1 MRLVAQEVARDH
13 LWEPRFC
20 QHWLMPEWVSL
31 VVVGRWGPPFGTRS
45 TRHVALG
52 VLPSLRS
59 PLRGTPGAYAPIVTS
74 QALTDWTAKR
84 ASSIALAW
92 QMHSAQVAST
102 ATGWQVDQALAVVL
116 QRMATEFQ
124 GFCRSLHD
132 EASEVF
138 AVTAAKGN
146 TLLESTLRQL
156 LTTGRDIDKGNAHS
170 DAIARDFSR
179 FGFLFWSAMVAADNR
194 AGGWPKELKKLT
206 EMRNG
211 VAHDDAA
218 KLRALATEGYVLN
231 EPTLKAWQT
240 TLHDIATT
248 MDDVVGLSLGALLG
262 VSRPW

>member
-1 MRLVAQEVARDH
+1 M
-13 LWEPRFC
+13 
-20 QHWLMPEWVSL
+20 
-31 VVVGRWGPPFGTRS
+31 
-45 TRHVALG
+45 
-52 VLPSLRS
+52 
-59 PLRGTPGAYAPIVTS
+59 PGAYAPNVPS
-74 QALTDWTAKR
+74 QALTDWNAKR
-84 ASSIALAW
+84 ASSIGLAW
-92 QMHSAQVAST
+92 QMHSTQVAST
-102 ATGWQVDQALAVVL
+102 ATGWQVDQALAIVL

-146 TLLESTLRQL
+146 MPLEGTLRKL

-179 FGFLFWSAMVAADNR
+179 FGFIFWSAMTAVDNR

-218 KLRALATEGYVLN
+218 KIRSLITEGYALN
-231 EPTLKAWQT
+231 EPTLKTWQT
-240 TLHDIATT
+240 ILHDIATT

-262 VSRPW
+262 VPRPW